1 VTSAADNPER
11 VPVPLLEPG
20 DGIPPVVMTA
30 ADLAR
35 TAADFAAGHGPVAV
49 DAERASGYR
58 YGQRAYLLQLRRA
71 EAGTA
76 LIDPIA
82 VPQLGPLV
90 DAIGDAEWVLH
101 AASQDIPCLA
111 EIGLRPKRLF
121 DTELAGRLLGY
132 PRVGLGSMVETV
144 LGLTLEKG
152 HSAVD
157 WSVRPLP
164 EPWLRYAALDVEVL
178 VDLRDALEQEL
189 AETGKLEWAREEFE
203 AIVATPPAAPRVDPW
218 RRISGLHRVRRPRQL
233 AAVRMLWNTRDRIAR
248 TRDIAPGRILPDK
261 AIVEAALTMPTTVE
275 ALATLPV
282 FGGRSTRRSVDTW
295 FAAIEEARVLPD
307 ADLPP
312 AHLPATGP
320 PPARSWADRD
330 PVAGA
335 PQGAPPGAGAPP
347 PEDHDLP
354 TENLLAPDT
363 LRRFA
368 WAPSEDITA
377 TGVAAALTALGARRW
392 QVDLTAAPIADA
404 LARLKDAPLD
414 APDLDDVDP
423 EDPEYADDVPL
434 TSE

>member
-1 VTSAADNPER
+1 MTSEQDSGDRA
-11 VPVPLLEPG
+11 PVPLLEPDG
-20 DGIPPVVMTA
+20 GIPPVLETLAHLAPVAATFAA
-30 ADLAR
+30 AD
-35 TAADFAAGHGPVAV
+35 GPVAV

-71 EAGTA
+71 GAGTA

-82 VPQLGPLV
+82 CRELGPMIA
-90 DAIGDAEWVLH
+90 AIADAEWVLH

-111 EIGLRPKRLF
+111 ELGLRPRRLF

-132 PRVGLGSMVETV
+132 PRVGLGSMVENV

-178 VDLRDALEQEL
+178 IDLRDALEREL
-189 AETGKLEWAREEFE
+189 ADAGKLEWAEEEFA
-203 AIVATPPAAPRVDPW
+203 AIVAAPPPAPRVDPW

-233 AAVRMLWNTRDRIAR
+233 AAVRTLWNTRDRIAR
-248 TRDIAPGRILPDK
+248 IRDIAPGRILPDK

-275 ALATLPV
+275 ALGALPV

-295 FAAIEEARVLPD
+295 FAAIEEARALGD
-307 ADLPP
+307 AELPP

-330 PVAGA
+330 PVAAARLAALRAAVGA
-335 PQGAPPGAGAPP
+335 TA
-347 PEDHDLP
+347 DKNNLP
-354 TENLLAPDT
+354 TENLLSPDS
-363 LRRFA
+363 LRRYA
-368 WAPSEDITA
+368 WAPPDDVSRA
-377 TGVAAALTALGARRW
+377 GVAAALTSLGARRW
-392 QVDLTAAPIADA
+392 QIELTAGPVADA
-404 LARLKDAPLD
+404 LARLQAGIDVPALPVSLD
-414 APDLDDVDP
+414 DP
-423 EDPEYADDVPL
+423 EDEADEPA
-434 TSE
+434 

>member
-1 VTSAADNPER
+1 MTSAADNPGR

-20 DGIPPVVMTA
+20 GGIPPVVVTKA
-30 ADLAR
+30 ALER
-35 TAADFAAGHGPVAV
+35 TAAEFAAGNGPVAV

-71 EAGTA
+71 DAGTA
-76 LIDPIA
+76 LVDPIA
-82 VPQLGPLV
+82 CPNLGPLIE
-90 DAIGDAEWVLH
+90 AIGDAEWVLH

-178 VDLRDALEQEL
+178 IDLRDALEQEL
-189 AETGKLEWAREEFE
+189 IDTGKLEWAHEEFE
-203 AIVATPPAAPRVDPW
+203 AIVAMPPAAPRVDPW

-233 AAVRMLWNTRDRIAR
+233 AAVRLLWDTRDRIAR

-261 AIVEAALTMPTTVE
+261 AIVEAALTLPATVE
-275 ALATLPV
+275 ALSALPV

-295 FAAIEEARVLPD
+295 FAAIEEARTLRD

-312 AHLPATGP
+312 AHLPSTGP

-330 PVAGA
+330 PVAA
-335 PQGAPPGAGAPP
+335 ARLAALRAAVSATA
-347 PEDHDLP
+347 EKNDLP
-354 TENLLAPDT
+354 TENLLAPDS

-368 WAPSEDITA
+368 WSPSEDVSA
-377 TGVAAALTALGARRW
+377 AGVAAAFTALGARRW
-392 QVDLTAAPIADA
+392 QLEIIAGPIADA
-404 LARLKDAPLD
+404 LLRLASGEPPP
-414 APDLDDVDP
+414 ALDDEHADAEADHP
-423 EDPEYADDVPL
+423 EDDHPED
-434 TSE
+434 